1 MNINEKLKKV
11 DGRFS
16 VEMYDNG
23 FMLEISGRKED
34 EDYGNARIMCQTVDE
49 LLELVSEAA
58 TMERDD

>member
-11 DGRFS
+11 NGRFN

-23 FMLEISGRKED
+23 FMLEISGRTD
-34 EDYGNARIMCQTVDE
+34 DDDYGNARIMCQTVDE
-49 LLELVSEAA
+49 LLELVREAA